1 MGPILKLR
9 HAIRFDH
16 DNFVGSRLPG
26 PFGGK
31 QLCKGKRKLAHRA
44 SARCGFH
51 VSASG
56 NNRGKSNSLPKSHTA
71 FESDSRIAVWP
82 IRLRLRS
89 TFGWLATGNRQKQRA
104 GNCAVNRCD
113 LVFDLGGQAYEVFA
127 TLAPDPRVRTRHA
140 PVADRGWAGRWY
152 ADFSPDS
159 RITRGQSVASHS
171 FECRIHV
178 LVVARRDPV

>member
-26 PFGGK
+26 AFGSK

-44 SARCGFH
+44 PVRCGFH

-56 NNRGKSNSLPKSHTA
+56 NNRGKSNSLPESHSA
-71 FESDSRIAVWP
+71 FESDSCIAICP

-89 TFGWLATGNRQKQRA
+89 TVCWLAAGNWQKQRA
-104 GNCAVNRCD
+104 GNCAVNLCD
-113 LVFDLGGQAYEVFA
+113 LVFDLGGQA
-127 TLAPDPRVRTRHA
+127 
-140 PVADRGWAGRWY
+140 
-152 ADFSPDS
+152 
-159 RITRGQSVASHS
+159 
-171 FECRIHV
+171 
-178 LVVARRDPV
+178 